1 MEIQQL
7 RYIVSLCRY
16 KNFTR
21 VAETLFV
28 SQSAVSQQ
36 IKKIEQELGVCL
48 FSRSTHGMMPTP
60 AGSELCRYAQTVL
73 DAYDQFMDA
82 SRCLT
87 EQGENTIKVFA
98 LNKLKVVGLPA
109 ALMEFHNS
117 HPDIVLEFVNQS
129 NDPNEN
135 VLSQNNWD
143 VAIIREANCEPY
155 RNSPEYCCEQLL
167 EDPGMLLVSRD
178 SKFDSSKTISL
189 EELQGLELLFGNKD
203 GDTYNLIKSICA
215 EIDPP
220 VQMSKIFTD
229 DYDILVD
236 IIQNSKIGAI
246 GCQSFGQYYNLKAIP
261 LSPPIYNNLVLV
273 YPSEKKNF
281 LALRKL
287 RMFLESYFH
296 AEVEQ
301 I

>member
-82 SRCLT
+82 SRHLT

-117 HPDIVLEFVNQS
+117 HPDIALEFVNQS

-155 RNSPEYCCEQLL
+155 RNSPEYCCEQLM
-167 EDPGMLLVSRD
+167 EDPGALLVSKF
-178 SKFDSSKTISL
+178 SKFANRQSVSL
-189 EELQGLELLFGNKD
+189 DELQGLELLFGNKG
-203 GDTYNLIKSICA
+203 GDTYNLIQNICA
-215 EIDPP
+215 GINPP
-220 VQMSKIFTD
+220 IQISKIFTD

-236 IIQNSKIGAI
+236 VIQNSEVGAI
-246 GCQSFGQYYNLKAIP
+246 GCRSFGKYYGLNVIP
-261 LSPPIYNNLVLV
+261 LVSPIYNNLILV
-273 YPSEKKNF
+273 YPTKKKDF
-281 LALRKL
+281 PVIKKL
-287 RMFLESYFH
+287 KMFLISHFSSCS
-296 AEVEQ
+296 
-301 I
+301 